1 MNLDELQAILPD
13 QEAFKRALRKDEVL
27 ELLKGNFV
35 VGRTPYVHQVTFPN
49 GSQIRLKF
57 YDTVKILLNSK
68 LQPIY
73 GKESFLAYLDV
84 AVIPAGQKGYSY
96 TTDVTLSVWGTSKA
110 KAQVKHYEATA
121 LLAATAAKLGID
133 LSDKISWCSTY
144 TENY

>member
-1 MNLDELQAILPD
+1 MNLDELQALLPD
-13 QEAFKRALRKDEVL
+13 QDAFKRAFRKDEVL

-35 VGRTPYVHQVTFPN
+35 VGRTPYIHQVTFPN

-57 YDTVKILLNSK
+57 YDTIKILLNSK

-84 AVIPAGQKGYSY
+84 TVMPVGQKGYSY

-110 KAQVKHYEATA
+110 KALVKHC
-121 LLAATAAKLGID
+121 AATYELAQLAIKLDID
-133 LSDKISWCSTY
+133 LGDKTAWCSTY